1 MLDQKDH
8 THDAVLDNDYD
19 ALVLALQLAISAPD
33 DEKADRAV
41 QMAQDFAKNL
51 PEKEVARA
59 RFEALDK
66 PFLPSIKLE
75 EDYVDGN
82 DDDWID
88 DLPDGVIVDWED

>member
-33 DEKADRAV
+33 RAV
-41 QMAQDFAKNL
+41 QMAQDFAKSL

>member
-41 QMAQDFAKNL
+41 QMAQDFAKSL

-59 RFEALDK
+59 RFS
-66 PFLPSIKLE
+66 SIYQARRRLC
-75 EDYVDGN
+75 
-82 DDDWID
+82 
-88 DLPDGVIVDWED
+88 